1 MDADELPVKMEG
13 IECPKCAL
21 AFAIPRTFF
30 DARVADQQ
38 FFTCPN
44 ACAIQLGVES
54 SSDRMV
60 KALEQ
65 QLSEKGVALIGALAR
80 NVDLRRELRT
90 ARAAIV
96 DLTVG
101 AATAKEDR
109 A

>member
-13 IECPKCAL
+13 VECPRCAL
-21 AFAIPRTFF
+21 PFAVPRTFF

-38 FFTCPN
+38 FFMCPN
-44 ACAIQLGVES
+44 ACSIQLGVES

-65 QLSEKGVALIGALAR
+65 QLSEKGVALVSALTR
-80 NVDLRRELRT
+80 NVELRRELT
-90 ARAAIV
+90 AARAAIV

-101 AATAKEDR
+101 AATAKEG